1 MIGDDRQFTTSFGY
15 TIVFNNISTIIISKD
30 DPKEGEHV
38 EVQLD
43 PTDLSVIYGAYM
55 QMKKE
60 EFEKEKVQST

>member
-30 DPKEGEHV
+30 DPEEGGHV

-60 EFEKEKVQST
+60 ELEKEKVQST